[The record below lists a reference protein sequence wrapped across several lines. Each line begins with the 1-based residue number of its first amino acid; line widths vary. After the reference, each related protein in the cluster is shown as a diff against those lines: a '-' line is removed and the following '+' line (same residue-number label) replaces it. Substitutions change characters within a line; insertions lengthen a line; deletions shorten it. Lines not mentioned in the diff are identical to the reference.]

1 MNVITFV
8 SRATCIFISH
18 FSFVHYRNRNRD
30 GVAEP
35 GGEITPLH
43 ETKDNLIKR
52 YAQMPIAKQASST
65 KTETGREMSKLES
78 NLRRFEEERRRF
90 QREKE
95 RFEREKSQ
103 IEQIRFQRLIEME
116 RKQSAQRK
124 QTDRRPTEVT
134 PAASEREQLE
144 KKARI
149 QRFLARSRSKSR
161 DREIMES
168 IRLMNS
174 SDSSQPVVRRRL
186 RSTSKEKYCD
196 DYESSTAISSSSRD
210 ADFDNESGGDADDRT
225 PLLESRKAE
234 VELEPPSVQ
243 EAQTLLSRLLFGAR
257 KPPCNP
263 QQPAK
268 VQSVATNR
276 IRRPTPVIIDDG
288 GPISIKRIL
297 FVETPIVWRQVLDD
311 HAAEWEQNKRQR
323 NRCIADFIAL
333 ALFFGAGGLIFR
345 FVEGAFENFYKCGV
359 KRVKRDF
366 VDQLWSSSHNLRFI
380 NFAFD

>member
-1 MNVITFV
+1 
-8 SRATCIFISH
+8 
-18 FSFVHYRNRNRD
+18 
-30 GVAEP
+30 
-35 GGEITPLH
+35 
-43 ETKDNLIKR
+43 
-52 YAQMPIAKQASST
+52 MPIAKQASAT
-65 KTETGREMSKLES
+65 KTESGHEMSKLES

-124 QTDRRPTEVT
+124 PTDRRPMEVT

-174 SDSSQPVVRRRL
+174 SDSSQPIVRRRL

-210 ADFDNESGGDADDRT
+210 ADFDNESGADANDHT
-225 PLLESRKAE
+225 PLLKSRKT
-234 VELEPPSVQ
+234 ELEPEPPSVQ
-243 EAQTLLSRLLFGAR
+243 EAQTLLSRLLFGER
-257 KPPCNP
+257 KPSC
-263 QQPAK
+263 QQSSK
-268 VQSVATNR
+268 VKSVATNR
-276 IRRPTPVIIDDG
+276 IRRPPPVIIDDG

-380 NFAFD
+380 NFVFD